1 MSRKVQPV
9 RFAGRD
15 GRSQVQVPICQGLL
29 SLSATPPAAPPQGPD
44 GPQPLTDA
52 DRAYG
57 WQVGGPASSGLAPR
71 GHGLGRAAVAGHGL
85 PGMQAV
91 LPAQFHYRCQFVS
104 VLRKS
109 PQPPRAAQ
117 AFAQCLLQ
125 AHG

>member
-1 MSRKVQPV
+1 
-9 RFAGRD
+9 
-15 GRSQVQVPICQGLL
+15 
-29 SLSATPPAAPPQGPD
+29 
-44 GPQPLTDA
+44 
-52 DRAYG
+52 
-57 WQVGGPASSGLAPR
+57 
-71 GHGLGRAAVAGHGL
+71 
-85 PGMQAV
+85 MQAV